1 LFKYDASGRSPA
13 SSFNT
18 NPQSTLPLDFTLYDA
33 TSNPIDKTKIS
44 NIQWSYPTK
53 DSFITEVTI
62 GEEPEE
68 GKERLSYPLSFK
80 ILSKFNGNYSP

>member
-1 LFKYDASGRSPA
+1 MFKYDASGRSPA

-18 NPQSTLPLDFTLYDA
+18 NPQAILPLDFTLYDA
-33 TSNPIDKTKIS
+33 IGNPIDKTKIS

-68 GKERLSYPLSFK
+68 GKERLAYPLSFK